1 MEHHVLAENYLKYLV
16 EKGMHERYD
25 ERCGGIPQEVIDRVN
40 MEYETIIPNRF
51 TDYILMIWDIHNFCR
66 TPSRVF
72 EFCKR
77 KEIQPPPDGIIP
89 IGPGRG
95 SAGGSMVCYCLGIT
109 QCDPILFGLFFE
121 RFLNSE
127 RIAYPDIDFD
137 ISQKYR
143 HIGIAYIADTYGE
156 DHVAQIITYG
166 TLSRLV
172 VIHDVLQTANVP
184 NSVINEVKSTVPND
198 PEVELS
204 DMVEDEKFIKAMQS
218 IPFPDTTIMVDRT
231 NAERMLEIGK
241 LSDENR
247 VKVMS
252 VFTGQTPTAQITI
265 ESTWTW
271 EKALNIMLRLEG
283 LNKNES
289 THAAGVVVAPVVLEE
304 NVPLMKKGGTG
315 VLACQYDMRSLE
327 ALGYLKMDALGLRT
341 VDVNYN
347 AGVLVRKWYD
357 KDYQFSTLRYDDSE
371 AIKLIKDGDTIG
383 IFQIEGT
390 GFTQMMQNLEIGGF
404 EVPRYEDRDISK
416 LSTIE
421 KLRGD
426 EIKDF
431 MWISAGLALYRP
443 GPLDAI
449 IEGKTMVQ
457 HLYDRKAGKEPV
469 TYLFPEEKRYL
480 EETYGILVYQEQ
492 VMSRVRQMTGCSY
505 GRADILRK
513 AMGKKDPVLM
523 KEQMD
528 WFIDNAMSYDFS
540 TDEKFKDKEHKKR
553 IVERASDEIEKFAR
567 YGFNKAHTVEYGHIC
582 YENAYLKSHYP
593 DCFYAAM
600 LNSLNDKPDKQT
612 IIIKDMLN
620 HEIQLLP
627 PDINESFSDFVMT
640 NPSII
645 RFGLGAVKQFGE
657 RATLVIQDREQNG
670 EYGCVEEFR
679 LRIPPTVLNK
689 TVMTNLAKCG
699 AFDSILQNQYSD
711 TEFDCRATL
720 VATMP
725 ALCDALNKLRRRKNA
740 KAPIPTAE
748 EALSRWENGAGSFDV
763 TKDKD
768 DPIQYSLWEKEILK
782 YYISAHPIDKYEDE
796 IRRWNAIQNVDD
808 ELLPNEVYI
817 AGFVE
822 SCHETIIKKE
832 GRNKGKAMGFV
843 TIGTAYRTYE
853 GTMFP
858 GIYESC
864 LPYIKENEPVVMK
877 GKRNE
882 YKGNVTI
889 QVEYI
894 RRMTNEGIR
903 DCPECHIKLND
914 PDNVFELIQ
923 LKQEFDKYPGMTKVY
938 MHIREGYDEV
948 TIELGQMIALNDYL
962 IEYIESIGVLGYKEE
977 VLNS

>member
-1 MEHHVLAENYLKYLV
+1 
-16 EKGMHERYD
+16 
-25 ERCGGIPQEVIDRVN
+25 
-40 MEYETIIPNRF
+40 
-51 TDYILMIWDIHNFCR
+51 
-66 TPSRVF
+66 
-72 EFCKR
+72 
-77 KEIQPPPDGIIP
+77 
-89 IGPGRG
+89 
-95 SAGGSMVCYCLGIT
+95 
-109 QCDPILFGLFFE
+109 
-121 RFLNSE
+121 
-127 RIAYPDIDFD
+127 
-137 ISQKYR
+137 
-143 HIGIAYIADTYGE
+143 
-156 DHVAQIITYG
+156 
-166 TLSRLV
+166 
-172 VIHDVLQTANVP
+172 
-184 NSVINEVKSTVPND
+184 
-198 PEVELS
+198 
-204 DMVEDEKFIKAMQS
+204 
-218 IPFPDTTIMVDRT
+218 
-231 NAERMLEIGK
+231 
-241 LSDENR
+241 
-247 VKVMS
+247 
-252 VFTGQTPTAQITI
+252 
-265 ESTWTW
+265 
-271 EKALNIMLRLEG
+271 
-283 LNKNES
+283 
-289 THAAGVVVAPVVLEE
+289 
-304 NVPLMKKGGTG
+304 
-315 VLACQYDMRSLE
+315 
-327 ALGYLKMDALGLRT
+327 
-341 VDVNYN
+341 
-347 AGVLVRKWYD
+347 
-357 KDYQFSTLRYDDSE
+357 
-371 AIKLIKDGDTIG
+371 
-383 IFQIEGT
+383 
-390 GFTQMMQNLEIGGF
+390 
-404 EVPRYEDRDISK
+404 
-416 LSTIE
+416 
-421 KLRGD
+421 
-426 EIKDF
+426 
-431 MWISAGLALYRP
+431 
-443 GPLDAI
+443 
-449 IEGKTMVQ
+449 
-457 HLYDRKAGKEPV
+457 
-469 TYLFPEEKRYL
+469 
-480 EETYGILVYQEQ
+480 
-492 VMSRVRQMTGCSY
+492 
-505 GRADILRK
+505 
-513 AMGKKDPVLM
+513 
-523 KEQMD
+523 
-528 WFIDNAMSYDFS
+528 
-540 TDEKFKDKEHKKR
+540 
-553 IVERASDEIEKFAR
+553 
-567 YGFNKAHTVEYGHIC
+567 
-582 YENAYLKSHYP
+582 
-593 DCFYAAM
+593 
-600 LNSLNDKPDKQT
+600 
-612 IIIKDMLN
+612 
-620 HEIQLLP
+620 
-627 PDINESFSDFVMT
+627 MT